1 MRQTTEH
8 ATRRL
13 QRVFILFSMISFYL
27 IGLML
32 PAPASAH
39 DYKHGTIVIA
49 HPFIRVDAKC
59 DGNTTRAY
67 IVLLANKGAQA
78 DKLTAVTLQGG
89 HKGKL
94 LALPATAAMPGL
106 SAIDLPAKSDT
117 ALMPPKHVIEFALP
131 SKDLQVGGA
140 IAATLQFER
149 AGKAAI
155 NFMIESAPTGQACG
169 SAPAAPAPAASPHQ
183 GHHGHHSGKH

>member
-1 MRQTTEH
+1 MQPVIEH
-8 ATRRL
+8 ATPRL
-13 QRVFILFSMISFYL
+13 QRFFRTALLAGFYC
-27 IGLML
+27 IGFVL
-32 PAPASAH
+32 PVPASAH
-39 DYKHGTIVIA
+39 DYKHGSMVIA

-67 IVLLANKGAQA
+67 IVLLANKGTQA
-78 DKLTAVTLQGG
+78 DKLTAVTLQGA

-94 LALPATAAMPGL
+94 LAPPATAAL

-140 IAATLQFER
+140 VAATFQFER

-155 NFMIESAPTGQACG
+155 NFMIESAPAGERCG
-169 SAPAAPAPAASPHQ
+169 SGPAAPAPAASPHQ